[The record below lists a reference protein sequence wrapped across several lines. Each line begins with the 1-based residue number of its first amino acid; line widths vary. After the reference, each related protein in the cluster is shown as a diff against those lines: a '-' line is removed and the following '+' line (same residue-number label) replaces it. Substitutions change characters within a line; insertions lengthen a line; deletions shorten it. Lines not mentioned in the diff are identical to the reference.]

1 MTRHTVY
8 AIILYKIYFI
18 HSLFVYGR
26 IRKVIKNKMA
36 QSREQFQLTECPMIP
51 LRGAVAFP
59 GIPISLELERKM
71 SINAFEEA
79 EGNGGPIFLLPQKNP
94 IEAAPKSDEFYG
106 IGTICR
112 IKQFV
117 KLSSGNVRIIV
128 EGVARGEVLTLFE
141 PRVKGRTWKA
151 TVIPRN
157 TVGDDDASTKAAM
170 NEAKDALADYAAVIP
185 EISNELLSEADSIT
199 EGGSFA
205 DFVAANLF
213 GSIQDKMRILKETD
227 AFERLV
233 ELSTVLSEQAELA
246 GLQKEVHKKVKKR
259 VDRNQK
265 EYYINEQIKVL
276 KAELGE
282 DAEDGEIDKYKELI
296 SKSAMPSDS
305 KEKLLKEAGKLS
317 RMPFNSA
324 EYGVICNYLDVC
336 LELPWGEK
344 TEDRNDIALAREVL
358 ERDHDGL
365 EKVKERILEY
375 LAVRKLAPDVKNQIL
390 LLVGPPGTGKTSI
403 VRSIAEA
410 MNRSYVR
417 VSLGG
422 VRDEADI
429 RGHRKTYIASMPGRI
444 ISGIKRAR
452 SKNPV
457 MLLDEI
463 DKLTRDSH
471 GDPASALME
480 VLDAEQNKE
489 FRDHFVEM
497 PFDLSDVMFI
507 ATANTLDTIPAPL
520 LDRME
525 VIELKSYSL
534 SEKLSIAK
542 RHLIPKQCER
552 HGLTKKTFKISDSA
566 IKELIECYT
575 REAGVRKL
583 EREIASL
590 CRKAAKK
597 LVEDGNASISITG
610 KNLSEF
616 IGSRKL
622 IPEKVSEKNEVGV
635 VNGLA
640 YTELG
645 GTLLKVETAALAGS
659 GKIELTGSLGDVMK
673 ESAKTAVTY
682 IRANAEKLGIES
694 DFYSKKDIHIHFP
707 EGAVPKDGPSAGVTM
722 VTALVSELSGKPVRS
737 SVAMTGEVTLKGKV
751 LPIGGLK
758 EKTMAAYKSGVKTV
772 LIPKDNV
779 KDLEEIDKTVRE
791 GLNFIPCETVS
802 DVLRHAVVGC

>member
-1 MTRHTVY
+1 
-8 AIILYKIYFI
+8 
-18 HSLFVYGR
+18 
-26 IRKVIKNKMA
+26 MA
-36 QSREQFQLTECPMIP
+36 AEHLNLIECPMIP

-71 SINAFEEA
+71 SVSAFEEA
-79 EGNGGPIFLLPQKNP
+79 EKSGLPIFLLTQKNP
-94 IEAAPKSDEFYG
+94 IEASPKSNEFYG
-106 IGTICR
+106 IGTVCR

-117 KLSSGNVRIIV
+117 RLSNGNVRIIADG
-128 EGVARGEVLTLFE
+128 ETRGEVVALFE
-141 PRVKGRTWKA
+141 PKVKGRAWVARVT
-151 TVIPRN
+151 PRN
-157 TVGDDDASTKAAM
+157 TFGNDDASTKAALV
-170 NEAKDALADYAAVIP
+170 EAKDALAEYAGSIP
-185 EISNELLSEADSIT
+185 EIANELLAEADNIGDS
-199 EGGSFA
+199 GRFA

-213 GSIQDKMRILKETD
+213 GTIQEKMRILKEID
-227 AFERLV
+227 AFDRLV
-233 ELSTVLSEQAELA
+233 ELSVILSEQAELA
-246 GLQKEVHKKVKKR
+246 GLQREVHKKVKKR

-265 EYYINEQIKVL
+265 EYYISEQIKVL

-282 DAEDGEIDKYKELI
+282 DAEDSEIEKYKEAI
-296 SKSAMPSDS
+296 SKSAMPKEA
-305 KEKLLKEAGKLS
+305 KEKLTKEAGKLS

-336 LELPWGEK
+336 LELPWGDK
-344 TEDRNDIALAREVL
+344 TEDRLDIALAREIL

-365 EKVKERILEY
+365 EKVKERIIEY
-375 LAVRKLAPDVKNQIL
+375 LAVKKLAPDVKNQIL
-390 LLVGPPGTGKTSI
+390 CLVGPPGTGKTSI

-410 MNRSYVR
+410 MNRNYVR

-444 ISGIKRAR
+444 INGIKRAK

-534 SEKLSIAK
+534 NEKLSIAK
-542 RHLIPKQCER
+542 KYLIPKQCER
-552 HGLTKKTFKISDSA
+552 HGLTKKTFKISDPA
-566 IKELIECYT
+566 LKELIECYT

-583 EREIASL
+583 EREIASV
-590 CRKAAKK
+590 CRKAARMLIEEESVKS
-597 LVEDGNASISITG
+597 VSVTG
-610 KNLSEF
+610 KNLAEL
-616 IGSRKL
+616 IGGRKL

-645 GTLLKVETAALAGS
+645 GTLLKVETAALSGS

-673 ESAKTAVTY
+673 ESAKAAVTY
-682 IRANAEKLGIES
+682 IRANAEKLGIEE

-707 EGAVPKDGPSAGVTM
+707 EGAIPKDGPSAGVTM

-751 LPIGGLK
+751 LAIGGLK

-772 LIPKDNV
+772 LIPKDNM
-779 KDLEEIDKTVRE
+779 KDLDEIDKTVRE
-791 GLNFIPCETVS
+791 GLEFIPCETVS
-802 DVLRHAVVGC
+802 EVLHHAVVGC